1 MAQTACYDAGQNQ
14 REQGMEPRKPNS
26 GPAGQNKPDLTGRL
40 IGSFKTMLSAGNFV
54 PGSKLPPER
63 ELSKVLGVNRTSL
76 RHALTALETMGVV
89 TRRVG
94 DGTYFT
100 KDATTILSAP
110 LDFLILVDR
119 IPFRDLIEARMIVEP
134 ELAARAAERAT
145 SDDLA
150 DLRKALKEMQAS
162 GPDRA
167 RLAQADVAFHETIF
181 RASGNRTCL
190 YMFSALH
197 RALITGI
204 SRTSVLDDASETIG
218 FHKGIY
224 QAIYRRQPEQARRQM
239 RDHLKATERMVLD
252 SYEKARQLQAS
263 KMTAQALE
271 TADTWG
277 MRLSP
282 AVRPGSDWTRNPQ

>member
-1 MAQTACYDAGQNQ
+1 
-14 REQGMEPRKPNS
+14 MESRKRNS
-26 GPAGQNKPDLTGRL
+26 GPAGQNEPDLTGRL
-40 IGSFKTMLSAGNFV
+40 IASFKAMLSAGNFV
-54 PGSKLPPER
+54 PGARLPPER

-100 KDATTILSAP
+100 KDAATILSAP
-110 LDFLILVDR
+110 LDFLILVDG

-150 DLRKALKEMQAS
+150 GLRKALQEMQAS
-162 GPDRA
+162 GPDRV
-167 RLAQADVAFHETIF
+167 RLAQADVAFHEAVF

-190 YMFSALH
+190 HMFSALH

-204 SRTSVLDDASETIG
+204 ARTSVFDDASETLG
-218 FHKGIY
+218 YHKAIY

-252 SYEKARQLQAS
+252 AYEKARQFQAS
-263 KMTAQALE
+263 KLTAESLE
-271 TADTWG
+271 TAAAWSMHLATN
-277 MRLSP
+277 P
-282 AVRPGSDWTRNPQ
+282 RPGNDWSRNSG

>member
-1 MAQTACYDAGQNQ
+1 MAQRICYDALRIEWKRGTDLGK
-14 REQGMEPRKPNS
+14 RSSALPSHSEQ
-26 GPAGQNKPDLTGRL
+26 DLTGRL
-40 IGSFKTMLSAGNFV
+40 IGSFKSMISAGNFE
-54 PGSKLPPER
+54 PGAKLPPER
-63 ELSKVLGVNRTSL
+63 ELSKLLGVNRTSL

-100 KDATTILSAP
+100 NDAATILSAP
-110 LDFLILVDR
+110 LDFLILVDG
-119 IPFRDLIEARMIVEP
+119 IPFRDLIEARTIVEP

-145 SDDLA
+145 SEDLA
-150 DLRKALKEMQAS
+150 GLRSALKDMQAS

-197 RALITGI
+197 RALIAGI
-204 SRTSVLDDASETIG
+204 SRTSVFDDASETIG
-218 FHKGIY
+218 YHKGIY

-239 RDHLKATERMVLD
+239 REHLKATERMVLD
-252 SYEKARQLQAS
+252 AYEKARQLQAS
-263 KMTAQALE
+263 KITVESLE
-271 TADTWG
+271 AGDTW
-277 MRLSP
+277 R
-282 AVRPGSDWTRNPQ
+282 VRPAGADRSGGSWMRNP